1 MDIQNHLSGTIF
13 VKPVMKQRK
22 ENISQAFWLSPISFF
37 VIYEVS
43 AKHLQD
49 MPVKVA
55 DRYDTG
61 CVDANLTGSLL
72 IYKKNY
78 NIRNN

>member
-1 MDIQNHLSGTIF
+1 MDVKNHLSGTRF

-55 DRYDTG
+55 DRDDTG
-61 CVDANLTGSLL
+61 CANANLSGSLL
-72 IYKKNY
+72 ILIY
-78 NIRNN
+78 IIH